1 VHGHSTWP
9 VAEVCDI
16 QLRCFCAFDVTFMFD
31 PQMQRM
37 QSSRVALA
45 VAPFLP
51 RSEEHALFS
60 IYFNCRSETL
70 EGDGLGLILNLS
82 CPVFG
87 LIFELV
93 AS

>member
-1 VHGHSTWP
+1 MYRHSMWL

-16 QLRCFCAFDVTFMFD
+16 QLRCFCAFDVTFMFN
-31 PQMQRM
+31 PQMQWM

-45 VAPFLP
+45 VTPCLL
-51 RSEEHALFS
+51 RSEEHVLFS
-60 IYFNCRSETL
+60 IYFNCRSEML
-70 EGDGLGLILNLS
+70 KGDGLGLILNLS
-82 CPVFG
+82 CPMFG